1 MINVAIFLN
10 CFWLFFFFGNIYCR
24 HLDEY
29 IICKFD
35 VNFIIYTLL
44 VLIKKKGP
52 FVLELSAIGQ
62 GKI

>member
-10 CFWLFFFFGNIYCR
+10 CFFSFGNIYCR

-44 VLIKKKGP
+44 VLIKKGP
-52 FVLELSAIGQ
+52 FVLELSAIGH